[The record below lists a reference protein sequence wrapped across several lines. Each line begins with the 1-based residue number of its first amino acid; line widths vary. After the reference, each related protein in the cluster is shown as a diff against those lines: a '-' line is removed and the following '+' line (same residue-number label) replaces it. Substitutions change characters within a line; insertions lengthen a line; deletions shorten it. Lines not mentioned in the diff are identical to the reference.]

1 MQNTINYYMS
11 EVEVPPEIE
20 EKIKSLDSYDL
31 SEMIRDLANAIS
43 VGYFRPY
50 EKLDYLET
58 VHKWFHEQ
66 SRTTWVGVLRWLAM
80 EAI

>member
-1 MQNTINYYMS
+1 MKPLNYYMS
-11 EVEVPPEIE
+11 EVEAPPEIE
-20 EKIKSLDSYDL
+20 EKNSYDL

-43 VGYFRPY
+43 VGYFRLY